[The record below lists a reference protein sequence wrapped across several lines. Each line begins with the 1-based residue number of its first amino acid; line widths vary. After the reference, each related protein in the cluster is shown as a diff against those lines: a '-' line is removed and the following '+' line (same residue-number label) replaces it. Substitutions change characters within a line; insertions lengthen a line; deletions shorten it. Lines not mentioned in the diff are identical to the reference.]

1 MCQKVAIAG
10 EVTRDREFRVIYS
23 ELTAQAKRTRVLTA
37 RTTQACRLIFTLE
50 HPECEI
56 LSVRPV
62 ERLE

>member
-10 EVTRDREFRVIYS
+10 EVTHDRAFRVVYIDA
-23 ELTAQAKRTRVLTA
+23 TAQGKRTVILTA

-62 ERLE
+62 ERLG